1 MECYYI
7 DAKYIDSKNIT
18 FKFAVNQYNM
28 LKSFGEN
35 KAIKL
40 VEIIEEITD
49 GTRAKREYTDG
60 GVRIINISDFKN
72 GNIYPYNIKTI
83 SKSNVKEKDFV
94 KEGDILI
101 SAIGRSGQLAII
113 DHELQDCVISSDVIR
128 VRLKDVSKAQS
139 VVAYLNSK
147 HGQLAIESIK
157 NGVLNRISV
166 SDVKDILL
174 PQNFNELSI
183 DNLEVVKHQKHAN
196 KIFEECTRML
206 NKYLHQEEM
215 LFETLKFAYVD
226 VINLNMLRLDP
237 FYYFYYESEL
247 YKYTHRDSYEL
258 KWQCLKDVVEIKT
271 SAKPE
276 FDEDAITKYINLSN
290 IDSDLSVIKNNEIGK
305 FSELSSR
312 IRYLLNM
319 DEVLTAKVG
328 SATGTEN
335 HITAVVTSK
344 YSNMMAS
351 DAFFNMIPRN
361 IDPYYLLFLFK
372 QPIILKQIEGLA
384 TGLYFKSMN
393 KIDFENIRVPRIVDE
408 DAIAVK
414 MREYVNI
421 LEEYYGQMSET

>member
-1 MECYYI
+1 MEYYYI

-18 FKFAVNQYNM
+18 FKFTANQYNV
-28 LKSFGEN
+28 LKTFAKN
-35 KAIKL
+35 RTIKL
-40 VEIIEEITD
+40 VELIYEITD
-49 GTRAKREYTDG
+49 GTRAKREYTEG
-60 GVRIINISDFKN
+60 GVRIINISDFKS
-72 GNIYPYNIKTI
+72 GSIYPYNIKSI
-83 SKSNVKEKDFV
+83 SKTNIKEKDFV

-128 VRLKDVSKAQS
+128 IRLKDASKATGI
-139 VVAYLNSK
+139 VAYLNSK
-147 HGQLAIESIK
+147 LGQLAIESIK
-157 NGVLNRISV
+157 TGVLNRISV

-183 DNLEVVKHQKHAN
+183 ENLEVVKHQKHAN
-196 KIFEECTRML
+196 IIFEECTRML

-215 LFETLKFAYVD
+215 LFETPKSTYVD
-226 VINLNMLRLDP
+226 AINLNLLRLDP

-247 YKYTHRDSYEL
+247 YKFTHKDSNEL

-276 FDEDAITKYINLSN
+276 FKEDAITKYINLSN
-290 IDSDLSVIKNNEIGK
+290 IDSDLSVIKNSEIEK

-312 IRYLLNM
+312 IRYLLNT
-319 DEVLTAKVG
+319 DEILTAKVG
-328 SATGTEN
+328 SATGTVN

-393 KIDFENIRVPRIVDE
+393 KIDFEKIRVPRITDE
-408 DAIAVK
+408 GAIAIK
-414 MREYVNI
+414 MREYVNV
-421 LEEYYGQMSET
+421 LEGYYGQMSES